1 VLNLSEQRNAFM
13 YGAKNVLKQA
23 LGIHIDRKAILYNK
37 CLKSFPKST
46 VHFHNIIQSFSHYI
60 G

>member
-1 VLNLSEQRNAFM
+1 M